1 MEDLEKLRLLVECTR
16 ENLNYQRQLRGVLS
30 DLHTKA
36 KFISSLRRNNLPL
49 KRPRHEANTPKPRKK
64 VFTTAPV
71 FQMLESLHKSE
82 SESLPPTSEFSLQD
96 ISRLAELRNE
106 LGNKWK
112 DISERMNKTPLDC
125 YRMYLKHILKE
136 DKSKWTKEEDEIL
149 KEAINRF
156 GVKNWQE
163 VANMIP
169 GKSNTQ
175 CYHRWMKTIR
185 PDIKKGHWDVE
196 EDLRLCMAV
205 KVHKPG
211 NWVDVAKHVP
221 NRTDIQCRERYC
233 NILSPCIKV
242 ARWTHYEDTLIV
254 LSVLVMGKRWSKIA
268 KMISNRT
275 DNQCWRRFKY
285 LTRHS
290 KLLFTLSV
298 FKLRIPIEVSV
309 SASVCNFL
317 KSLNAM
323 CGGSVSE

>member
-1 MEDLEKLRLLVECTR
+1 MEDLAKLRMLIECTR

-49 KRPRHEANTPKPRKK
+49 KRVRTEVSTPKPRKK
-64 VFTTAPV
+64 IFTTAPV

-82 SESLPPTSEFSLQD
+82 TESLAPTHEFSQQE
-96 ISRLAELRNE
+96 IARLKDLKDE
-106 LGNKWK
+106 LGNRWK
-112 DISERMNKTPLDC
+112 DIAQRMNKSAIDC

-136 DKSKWTKEEDEIL
+136 DKSKWTQEEDTIL
-149 KEAINRF
+149 KDAIGRF

-205 KVHKPG
+205 KIHKPG

-233 NILSPCIKV
+233 NILSPSIKV
-242 ARWTHYEDTLIV
+242 ARWTTYEDNLIII
-254 LSVLVMGKRWSKIA
+254 SVLMLGKRWSRIA

-298 FKLRIPIEVSV
+298 LKLRLFQRVVLPPK
-309 SASVCNFL
+309 VCNFL
-317 KSLNAM
+317 KCLN
-323 CGGSVSE
+323 SVCPVSISD